1 MGTEVGTALWTVYS
15 GHMTRTKPT
24 HTPSSIYSE
33 PNPMERLVRRATY
46 DLRNAQLTLDGID
59 KDILRLRKLARH
71 YAEEGNHS
79 AKRSAND
86 HADRRVLE
94 QRKKTVER
102 DALQQEL
109 EVLKVLVANHE
120 YWVPQPRFWEQQS

>member
-33 PNPMERLVRRATY
+33 PNPMERLLRRATY

-59 KDILRLRKLARH
+59 KDIVRLRKLARA
-71 YAEEGNHS
+71 YAEAGNFS

-102 DALQQEL
+102 DALQEEL